1 MGVVTSFHTKEDLHE
16 SSSMQG
22 PGAGPMAGEEKD
34 AGVRSL
40 IDVNGLAYRMT
51 PGLSVATSRVV
62 REWDAL
68 RNEYSPG
75 NVMAFAISSGA
86 AYVDPDNSFIKFT
99 IKLEVKGKA
108 KKWRMFWGEDT
119 KGRQTALN
127 LFTDMRLTH
136 SSGYEIDRVNRGFA
150 PWNYIRLAYTKDQ
163 QWWDT
168 YGSLMRGFQTSFGT
182 AILPA
187 PGVGPTNDFTFY
199 GNDGSGGGFT
209 DQNTSEDTKK
219 PVQRT
224 RALNAASYND
234 VNRLPTISTA
244 NNTDSHNMPVGRPF
258 GYESNILTSAASA
271 GTIYI
276 DVALPLSSIS
286 GVWDTDTL
294 SPSFLMAGARLDL
307 TVASFAQAFQTVSTD
322 GTAPKITAGVDDVT
336 MTLTRP
342 KLVLET
348 ITFTDAVLRS
358 ISMTSASSGLEIPF
372 VAMHYSQAPLAQ
384 ASASIQINRGLS
396 RANMVI
402 IRPYPVVT
410 TQPDALEYDCN
421 KVYYWPTSTP
431 SDSQEWNGGG
441 GFQAKLGAEFMPNRP
456 VDNPLQ
462 MYHTVQNA
470 FGNWKSDRRNTVT
483 LEDYMGRGETAGQAV
498 YDPAFSDFPVQSCL
512 GCMAQSLEKS
522 STLAQS
528 GSPISAAR
536 DLNVVWGP
544 VKQALFSAAK
554 YGVDSSWKG
563 MIVDIFVPYV
573 CLATVYLDSVLTRS

>member
-1 MGVVTSFHTKEDLHE
+1 
-16 SSSMQG
+16 MQG

-68 RNEYSPG
+68 RNEYEPG

-99 IKLEVKGKA
+99 IKLEVTGKA
-108 KKWRMFWGEDT
+108 KFWRMFWGEDS

-127 LFTDMRLTH
+127 LFNDMRLTH
-136 SSGYEIDRVNRGFA
+136 SSGYEIDRINRGFA
-150 PWNYIRLAYTKDQ
+150 AWHYIRLAYTKDKE
-163 QWWDT
+163 WWDT
-168 YGSLMRGFQTSFGT
+168 YGSLMRGFQTSLGT
-182 AILPA
+182 ILSSA
-187 PGVGPTNDFTFY
+187 GPPQVITNDYSFY
-199 GNDGSGGGFT
+199 GNDGSGGGYVEENKLVST
-209 DQNTSEDTKK
+209 NYKPDQTSRDGLYDDI
-219 PVQRT
+219 P
-224 RALNAASYND
+224 
-234 VNRLPTISTA
+234 RLPSIQPTGAAAPVTA
-244 NNTDSHNMPVGRPF
+244 QSNNMPIGRPF
-258 GYESNILTSAASA
+258 GYLSRNQTPTADA
-271 GTIYI
+271 GFIYI

-294 SPSFLMAGARLDL
+294 CPSFLMAGARLDL
-307 TVASFAQAFQTVSTD
+307 TVATFAQAFQTLAASSTAAD
-322 GTAPKITAGVDDVT
+322 KPAISAADNVK
-336 MTLTRP
+336 MTIIRP

-384 ASASIQINRGLS
+384 SSASIQINRGLS

-402 IRPYPVVT
+402 IRPYPVVA
-410 TQPDALEYDCN
+410 TQPTALTYDCN
-421 KVYYWPTSTP
+421 KVYYWPTSSP
-431 SDSQEWNGGG
+431 SVDQTWNGGG

-462 MYHTVQNA
+462 MYHTTQNA

-483 LEDYMGRGETAGQAV
+483 LEDFMGRGQTAGRAV
-498 YDPAFSDFPVQSCL
+498 YDPDFKDFPVQSCL

-544 VKQALFSAAK
+544 VSESVLSKYRDAAT
-554 YGVDSSWKG
+554 WNG